1 MMELILTATGC
12 CVLLMFGLWLVHFPL
27 RNAGIVDAGWS
38 LGMPLCA
45 FVYALRGNGWPDRAW
60 MLAAMATLWGLRLG
74 GYLLFTRVFGHP
86 EEGRYVALRARWKS
100 NIPFKFLLFFEAQA
114 LLSGLLSI
122 PFYLAATNPAPGFS
136 PLEYFGISL
145 WFVGWIGES
154 LADWQLWRFKSQ
166 AANHAKTCRVGLWN
180 YSRHPNYFFE
190 LVIWI
195 GLALYALPAPNGYWG
210 LLSPIIMYYFLMNV
224 TGIRPTEEQALRTK
238 GEDYV
243 QYQKSTNAF
252 VPWFPKFPK
261 LP

>member
-45 FVYALRGNGWPDRAW
+45 LVYALRGNGWPDRAW

-74 GYLLFTRVFGHP
+74 GYLLFTRVFGHA
-86 EEGRYVALRARWKS
+86 EEGRYVALRASWKS

-136 PLEYFGISL
+136 RLEYLGISL

-154 LADWQLWRFKSQ
+154 LADWQLWRFKTQ
-166 AANHAKTCRVGLWN
+166 IANHGKTCRVGLWN

-195 GLALYALPAPNGYWG
+195 GMAVYALLFFDERHRHPPH
-210 LLSPIIMYYFLMNV
+210 
-224 TGIRPTEEQALRTK
+224 RRTSLAH
-238 GEDYV
+238 
-243 QYQKSTNAF
+243 QR
-252 VPWFPKFPK
+252 
-261 LP
+261 